1 VQCGKDI
8 VHTQFQDGSQFG
20 ATIPA
25 TAKLE
30 KKNNDT
36 NVAAVEN
43 VIWCPGASRVVIQD
57 GAGEGDPRD
66 RLIDYKA
73 F

>member
-1 VQCGKDI
+1 M
-8 VHTQFQDGSQFG
+8 HTQFQDGSQFG

-43 VIWCPGASRVVIQD
+43 VIWCPGASRVVYKTELGRVTQ
-57 GAGEGDPRD
+57 G
-66 RLIDYKA
+66 ID
-73 F
+73 

>member
-1 VQCGKDI
+1 M
-8 VHTQFQDGSQFG
+8 HTQLQAELQGG

-36 NVAAVEN
+36 NAAAVEN
-43 VIWCPGASRVVIQD
+43 VIWCPEPCRQWCKTELSRATHRSIAVI
-57 GAGEGDPRD
+57 R
-66 RLIDYKA
+66 A